1 MFFPHEIKNAY
12 GDAWPIDGVDVNES
26 EAAKYMA
33 TPPEGKI
40 RGTTPD
46 GMPTWIDAPEPVLTY
61 AQELATL
68 NTAYS
73 ADRLE
78 LCQAWLV
85 AAVADGVAE
94 TERKADVEA
103 ELDELDAQHA
113 ADITELKAKYGVS

>member
-1 MFFPHEIKNAY
+1 MKFYKTQA
-12 GDAWPIDGVDVNES
+12 GDVYSFES
-26 EAAKYMA
+26 YDEALLF
-33 TPPEGKI
+33 G
-40 RGTTPD
+40 
-46 GMPTWIDAPEPVLTY
+46 PTGLVPMTDEEVAEHTAPKPLTY

-68 NTAYS
+68 NAAYS

-113 ADITELKAKYGVS
+113 VDITELKAKYGVS